1 MRVRSAI
8 VWCLAWMCAAGQ
20 AVQAPAQVSE
30 LLVDVRD
37 SGAWTALASDQVRAT
52 LRRDNSDGSLCL
64 DYDFVGVSGYAVMRR
79 NVPLDWP
86 EHFALQA
93 QLKSQGAVND
103 LQIKLGDASGDNVWW
118 INRPN
123 VKLPAK
129 LETLKFRERHVEFA
143 WGPTPDKRLRHTESI
158 ELVVSAG
165 REGGRGSLCLARLER
180 STRVADPAEWPGAR
194 RRMVDARTADF
205 DFQWEREFNG
215 LALNWPEHIQ
225 GLDYDVLA
233 SDAGKRWRSVRKVR
247 GSDGG
252 LDAIFLPESQSRLIR
267 VRQLR
272 GADVV
277 SKLAL
282 ELRSAA
288 QWPTMNAVL
297 SALAARVPRG
307 DVPRTFLHEQ
317 NYWTLVGVNGG
328 GDRSAL
334 MSEDGALELGRGGY
348 SVEPIVRVGNG
359 KWVTWADAKRSQ
371 HLRDG
376 YLPMPSVRWEHA
388 DFDLQVEAAADGPR
402 AAPELLARYTL
413 HNPTA
418 QPQTL
423 TLMLAV
429 RPWQV
434 NPPQQFLA
442 TAGGAS
448 AIGQLAW
455 QSGRLQVNGKPSLK
469 PNAPSVVRALA
480 LDGGLAL
487 SNLHSAPLL
496 TQRVD
501 PQSMASAALEF
512 TLTLPPGGRQTIA
525 WTAPLAATAQ
535 PETADVDARMDAV
548 AAYWRERLNRTQLD
562 VPTVAQPVVDT
573 LRTSLA
579 HILMSRDGP
588 ALRPGTRS
596 YARSWIRDGAMMVAG
611 LVRLGEL
618 DAAREYV
625 NWFGGRVFASGK
637 VPCCVDQR
645 GSDPVVE
652 NDSHGQYIYA
662 VAEVWRHTHDR
673 EWLERQWPRLQQV
686 GNWIEQQRQSE
697 MRDANRTPERA
708 RYFGLMPPSI
718 SHEGYSD
725 KPAYSYWDDF
735 WTLRG
740 LKDLVLVAQALDRK
754 EDTNTWALRRD
765 EFQRNLVSSIALTAQ
780 HYQLGYIA
788 GAADRGDFDAA
799 STTMALNPAQVQD
812 VLPAGLLENT
822 FEKYWS
828 ESLARAEG
836 RRVSKDYTPYE
847 LRTVGALVRLGQV
860 ERAHAMLQFFFADQR
875 PAGWDQWAEV
885 VLPDEREVRFLG
897 DMPHAWVSSDY
908 IRSALDMFAY
918 EREPQDAIVIGAGFT
933 SQWRKA
939 GPIEVR
945 GMSTAYGKLDYKLA
959 PRQEGGWALELPP
972 SVATLQ
978 GLRGGLRLAWPGTE
992 SLPRATMDGKE
1003 LPWQERELALP
1014 MAPATVLL
1022 FTNN

>member
-1 MRVRSAI
+1 MKMRSAI
-8 VWCLAWMCAAGQ
+8 AFCLAWVCTVGQ
-20 AVQAPAQVSE
+20 AAQTPAQRSE
-30 LLVDVRD
+30 LLSDVRD
-37 SGAWTALASDQVRAT
+37 SSAWTASASDQVKAT
-52 LRRDNSDGSLCL
+52 LRRDSSDGSLCL
-64 DYDFVGVSGYAVMRR
+64 DYDFAGVSGYAVMRR
-79 NVPLDWP
+79 SLPLDWP

-93 QLKSQGAVND
+93 QLKSSGAVND

-123 VKLPAK
+123 ATLPAK
-129 LETLKFRERHVEFA
+129 LESLNFRERHVEFA
-143 WGPTPDKRLRHTESI
+143 WGPIADKRLRHTESI

-165 REGGRGSLCLARLER
+165 REGGRGSVCLARLER
-180 STRVADPAEWPGAR
+180 STRAADPTEWPEAR
-194 RRMVDARTADF
+194 WRMVDARTADF
-205 DFQWEREFNG
+205 DFQWAREFNG
-215 LALNWPEHIQ
+215 LALSWPENLQ

-233 SDAGKRWRSVRKVR
+233 SDDGRRWRSVRKVR
-247 GSDGG
+247 GSNGG

-267 VRQLR
+267 VRQLC

-277 SKLAL
+277 SKLGL

-297 SALAARVPRG
+297 SAMAVRLPRG

-328 GDRSAL
+328 GDHSAL

-348 SVEPIVRVGNG
+348 SVEPAIRLGNG
-359 KWVTWADAKRSQ
+359 KWVTWADVKLSQ
-371 HLRDG
+371 QLRDG
-376 YLPMPSVRWEHA
+376 YLPMPSVRWGHA
-388 DFDLQVEAAADGPR
+388 NFDLQVEAAADGTS
-402 AAPELLARYTL
+402 AAPELLASYTL

-448 AIGQLAW
+448 AIDQLAW
-455 QSGRLQVNGKPSLK
+455 HAGQLHVNGKPSLK
-469 PNAPSVVRALA
+469 PNAPAVVRSLP

-496 TQRVD
+496 TLRVD
-501 PQSMASAALEF
+501 TQSMASAALEF
-512 TLTLPPGGRQTIA
+512 TLTLPPGGQQTVA
-525 WTAPLAATAQ
+525 WTAPLAASVQ
-535 PETADVDARMDAV
+535 PGTTDVDARMDAV
-548 AAYWRERLNRTQLD
+548 AAYWRERLNRTQLQ
-562 VPTVAQPVVDT
+562 VPIVAQPVVDT

-579 HILMSRDGP
+579 HILMSRDGA

-611 LVRLGEL
+611 LVRIGEL

-625 NWFGGRVFASGK
+625 DWFGGRVFASGK

-673 EWLERQWPRLQQV
+673 AWLERQWPRLQQV

-697 MRDANRTPERA
+697 MREANRPPERA

-735 WTLRG
+735 WTMRG

-754 EDTNTWALRRD
+754 EAASTWISRRD

-780 HYQLGYIA
+780 HYQLTYIA
-788 GAADRGDFDAA
+788 GAADRGDFDAT
-799 STTMALNPAQVQD
+799 STTMALNPAQAQD

-828 ESLARAEG
+828 ESLARAQG
-836 RRVSKDYTPYE
+836 RRASKDYTPYE

-885 VLPDEREVRFLG
+885 VLPDAREVRFLG

-933 SQWRKA
+933 PQWRNA
-939 GPIEVR
+939 GSIEVR
-945 GMSTAYGKLDYKLA
+945 GMSTAYGKLDYTLA
-959 PRQEGGWALELPP
+959 PRQGGWALELPT

-992 SLPRATMDGKE
+992 PLPRATVNGKE
-1003 LPWQERELALP
+1003 LPWQGRELALP
-1014 MAPATVLL
+1014 TAPATVLL